1 MAPVRQ
7 TKFRSAGL
15 RQKADQILLFAKTI
29 LRAVRSGIGPLRQ
42 SREPMSRPFR
52 IHRRKVMR
60 RLLPALALAFVAT
73 AATAQVGPPTSQ
85 RSCGA
90 NRQLVLKDG
99 AVVLDTG
106 PSTYARFVKSGAECL
121 VGQFPEPAWV
131 PSSNNPQCFIGYRCK
146 DGSDDF

>member
-1 MAPVRQ
+1 MRY
-7 TKFRSAGL
+7 
-15 RQKADQILLFAKTI
+15 LLT
-29 LRAVRSGIGPLRQ
+29 LS
-42 SREPMSRPFR
+42 
-52 IHRRKVMR
+52 
-60 RLLPALALAFVAT
+60 ALALTVS
-73 AATAQVGPPTSQ
+73 AAVAQVGPPTSQ
-85 RSCGA
+85 RTCGA

-106 PSTYARFVKSGAECL
+106 PSTYARFVRSGAECT